1 MKKRLLLVLAL
12 VAALSLVAAAPVNA
26 DGEKP
31 IEGKMDLT
39 FVGGF
44 CAEPVGPDPTLT
56 FVSWI
61 GTVVI
66 DGTTYGWADFPAG
79 APVPDGN
86 FLNFTEYWT
95 IFTVEDDEIPNVA
108 LACDP
113 DLVVLDG
120 NNDGRA
126 TRGWAARADGTVAS
140 AADPGPFADVAA
152 ESRMIWRGKITSFI
166 GEDPYEFKATL
177 HIFPLK

>member
-12 VAALSLVAAAPVNA
+12 VAALSLVAAAPVSA

-31 IEGKMDLT
+31 INGKIDLT
-39 FVGGF
+39 FVGGS
-44 CAEPVGPDPTLT
+44 CADPVGPDLDLT

-66 DGTTYGWADFPAG
+66 DGTTYGWADFPLTGNAPP
-79 APVPDGN
+79 APVGN
-86 FLNFTEYWT
+86 LVYVEEYWT
-95 IFTVEDDEIPNVA
+95 IFTVEDDEIPNVD
-108 LACDP
+108 LACNA

-120 NNDGRA
+120 FNEAWA
-126 TRGWAARADGTVAS
+126 TRGGAARADGTVFS
-140 AADPGPFADVAA
+140 AADPGDFADVA
-152 ESRMIWRGKITSFI
+152 EGSRMIWRGKITDFT
-166 GEDPYEFKATL
+166 FKATF